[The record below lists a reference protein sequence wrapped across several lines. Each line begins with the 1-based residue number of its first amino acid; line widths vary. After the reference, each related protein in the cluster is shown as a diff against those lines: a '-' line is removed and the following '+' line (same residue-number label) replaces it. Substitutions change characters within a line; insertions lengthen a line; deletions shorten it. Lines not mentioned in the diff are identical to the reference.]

1 MERSE
6 STAPRRS
13 DEPRSQVRVRV
24 AALLGF
30 LGFSCL
36 VPPSWH
42 QLSQTFTAPG
52 SNQQK
57 SLQVWLEEVPKLNT
71 PERKVPECVY
81 SPLSIP
87 GTVGDGLRRTGV
99 LPRVIYV
106 SVLQP
111 LKRRC
116 WTLRLKAA
124 PAWRS
129 ASGRLPPSFSS
140 PSSPTV
146 SSSSPSSSFKHPC
159 ALALA

>member
-6 STAPRRS
+6 SAAPQRS

-30 LGFSCL
+30 HVW
-36 VPPSWH
+36 VPPSWN
-42 QLSQTFTAPG
+42 QLSQTFTSPG

-57 SLQVWLEEVPKLNT
+57 TLQVWLEDFPKLNT
-71 PERKVPECVY
+71 LERKVPECVY

-146 SSSSPSSSFKHPC
+146 SSSPSSSSFFTC